1 MGPKIGLECHSF
13 GQTANFAGQLEL
25 LRGKG
30 VSDIPPS
37 QLAAWD
43 GGRDTK
49 VQVGAESYAVK
60 HSHLKV
66 VLDSAEAQG
75 EARPWEGKMYLL
87 VN

>member
-1 MGPKIGLECHSF
+1 MNDHRSSVLSSCSAFHHT
-13 GQTANFAGQLEL
+13 QDY
-25 LRGKG
+25 KG